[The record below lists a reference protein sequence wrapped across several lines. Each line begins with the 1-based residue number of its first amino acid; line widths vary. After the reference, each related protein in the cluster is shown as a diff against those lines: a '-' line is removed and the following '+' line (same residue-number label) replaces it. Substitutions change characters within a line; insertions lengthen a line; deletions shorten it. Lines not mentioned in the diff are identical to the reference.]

1 MANDSDHFQKIFNR
15 LLEQAL
21 AVDGLTEEQA
31 EALPEQ
37 ILQGFVPQV
46 AGFMLKEMKK
56 KIPGTLRK
64 RKESD
69 AGFERRNYRRWRNPL
84 DLLELLW
91 IISEEVGGKFNRIE
105 RPAAAAAKDYQF
117 EALVSLHARSLLI
130 SREILCLLYG
140 GYPVAR

>member
-64 RKESD
+64 RR
-69 AGFERRNYRRWRNPL
+69 GIRCRF
-84 DLLELLW
+84 
-91 IISEEVGGKFNRIE
+91 
-105 RPAAAAAKDYQF
+105 
-117 EALVSLHARSLLI
+117 
-130 SREILCLLYG
+130 
-140 GYPVAR
+140 